1 MYFTGFYAIN
11 CNCTE
16 ISRPEDLTHKGE
28 KNVNVIEIFRRN
40 VKGFV
45 NKAKLTQNWRQTMIN
60 FKNYLNYVCNEITAF
75 QLFWWDNENVKIYQE
90 MHKLIERISTD
101 KKWCSEYTFWIY

>member
-1 MYFTGFYAIN
+1 MYFTGFNAIN

-16 ISRPEDLTHKGE
+16 ISRPKDLTHKGE

-45 NKAKLTQNWRQTMIN
+45 NKAKLTQN
-60 FKNYLNYVCNEITAF
+60 
-75 QLFWWDNENVKIYQE
+75 
-90 MHKLIERISTD
+90 
-101 KKWCSEYTFWIY
+101 